1 MTSFYLEFFKAHP
14 EPMWIYDPETLMFL
28 GVNDAAVARYGY
40 SEQEFL
46 DMTIKDIRTIED
58 VPNLLDRVSRTPD
71 CLGDAGVWRHVL
83 KDGKII
89 SVEVRSHTI
98 EYRQKKAKLV
108 TARDVSRLIELES
121 ENRVLLAREQAAR
134 REAEESARHFQAL
147 FKSAPGK
154 LLVLRPDDLEI
165 VSVSDAYLSATM
177 TRRGEIVGKNFLDIF
192 SEDQEADGVHNLH
205 ASLERVKATGVTD
218 VVAVRR
224 YPVRLPG
231 GNGGAFGERCWR
243 LINTPVKGPKGELAF
258 IVHRVEDVTEFVRSK
273 AGQGKDDEASRPLEE
288 RATHF
293 ELDIFLHSGE
303 LQEAN
308 DKLRTREQLLRNA
321 QRIGNM
327 GSWERDIARN
337 TLRWSDQI
345 YTIFGVAPAAF
356 GHTFEAF
363 FEFIHPADR
372 DEFRAKQRVA
382 LSGERPLDA
391 VHRIVR
397 PDGEVRYV
405 REIAERIDTPSGA
418 VLSGTV
424 QDITEIKLT
433 ELRAQNAASLLRV
446 AGHAARLGGWVV
458 NVDEGR
464 VVWSD
469 ETAATHD
476 EQPAF
481 SPTMEDAIKYHTPEH
496 RKRIEDAFFRCAHE
510 GTPFDEISQ
519 IITAKGRR
527 VWVRSIG
534 EAVRGESGK
543 ITAIHG
549 AFQDVSELVEAREE
563 SQRLSERLRETLENI
578 SDAFVTVDNEWRF
591 TFVNREAMRV
601 LNRSAA
607 DLVGKSV
614 LEAFPTIVSS
624 GFDKR
629 YRHAVESQESVSFVE
644 YYPALKKWFNIK
656 AYPSA
661 NGLAV
666 YFQDVTDKRAQ
677 QEQLDLLESAVSRLN
692 DIVLITEAEPFDEP
706 GPRIVYVNDAFEKR
720 TGYSREEIIGKSP
733 RILQGPKTQREELDR
748 IRAALEARQPVRAE
762 IINYTKDGEEYW
774 LELDVVPIADE
785 AGRYTHLVAVERDIT
800 ERKTAQQAIAMSE
813 QRFRIVAQAIADVVW
828 DWNLVDGTLWW
839 NERMRTLFGYEIS
852 KLPRGVESWTNRI
865 HHEDRE
871 RVLADI
877 YAVIDGSETQ
887 WSAEYRFL
895 RADGSAA
902 QVIDRGSVIRNEDGK
917 AVRMAGSMF
926 DVTEQRKLE
935 EQLRQSH
942 KMEVVGQL
950 TGGVAHDFNNIL
962 MVILANVDAV
972 LEGEE
977 VGPDVADRLERIGG
991 AAQRAAD
998 LTHQLLAFS
1007 RRQTL
1012 RPRQTNLNDLV
1023 AITGKL
1029 MRRTLG
1035 EQIEIEAVLADDL
1048 WLVNVDRAQFEAAL
1062 VNLCVNARDAMP
1074 RGGRLLIETRNVA
1087 FDESYVARDSEVTAG
1102 DHVMLSVMD
1111 TGSGMPPEVL
1121 DRVFEPFFTT
1131 KDVGKGTGLGLSMVY
1146 GFIKQSKGHIEIDS
1160 EVAHGTAVNLYLPRS
1175 TPPAA
1180 KAKASLPRGTERILV
1195 VEDEELVRAVV
1206 VQQLTSLGYVVTEA
1220 VNGSEGLVALKAGQS
1235 YDLLLTDV
1243 VMPGPVNGKV
1253 LADEAAKLHP
1263 DMRVLFMS
1271 GHSESMITNLG
1282 ILDPHVTLLN
1292 KPFRKADLARVVR
1305 SIIDGAAAIAVTT
1318 R

>member
-1 MTSFYLEFFKAHP
+1 MDLANLDDLNENRLTWSDEVFRIF
-14 EPMWIYDPETLMFL
+14 
-28 GVNDAAVARYGY
+28 GY
-40 SEQEFL
+40 EVGQ
-46 DMTIKDIRTIED
+46 IE
-58 VPNLLDRVSRTPD
+58 VSRQN
-71 CLGDAGVWRHVL
+71 V
-83 KDGKII
+83 
-89 SVEVRSHTI
+89 
-98 EYRQKKAKLV
+98 YRA
-108 TARDVSRLIELES
+108 
-121 ENRVLLAREQAAR
+121 
-134 REAEESARHFQAL
+134 
-147 FKSAPGK
+147 
-154 LLVLRPDDLEI
+154 
-165 VSVSDAYLSATM
+165 
-177 TRRGEIVGKNFLDIF
+177 
-192 SEDQEADGVHNLH
+192 
-205 ASLERVKATGVTD
+205 
-218 VVAVRR
+218 
-224 YPVRLPG
+224 
-231 GNGGAFGERCWR
+231 
-243 LINTPVKGPKGELAF
+243 
-258 IVHRVEDVTEFVRSK
+258 
-273 AGQGKDDEASRPLEE
+273 
-288 RATHF
+288 
-293 ELDIFLHSGE
+293 
-303 LQEAN
+303 
-308 DKLRTREQLLRNA
+308 
-321 QRIGNM
+321 
-327 GSWERDIARN
+327 
-337 TLRWSDQI
+337 
-345 YTIFGVAPAAF
+345 
-356 GHTFEAF
+356 
-363 FEFIHPADR
+363 IHPADR
-372 DEFRAKQRVA
+372 NAMIDEMDKVIHEGKTFS
-382 LSGERPLDA
+382 LEY
-391 VHRIVR
+391 RIIR
-397 PDGEVRYV
+397 PDGT
-405 REIAERIDTPSGA
+405 ERIIHGQADTVYDENTKKPLR
-418 VLSGTV
+418 VVGTV
-424 QDITEIKLT
+424 QDITDIKLT
-433 ELRAQNAASLLRV
+433 ELRAQKAASLLRV

-464 VVWSD
+464 VIWSD

-629 YRHAVESQESVSFVE
+629 YRHAVETQQSASFVE

-692 DIVLITEAEPFDEP
+692 DLVLITEAEPFDEP

-839 NERMRTLFGYEIS
+839 NEGMRTLFGYEMS

-902 QVIDRGSVIRNEDGK
+902 QVIDRGSVIRNEDGVVWNTP
-917 AVRMAGSMF
+917 AAPRAAA
-926 DVTEQRKLE
+926 D
-935 EQLRQSH
+935 
-942 KMEVVGQL
+942 EV
-950 TGGVAHDFNNIL
+950 H
-962 MVILANVDAV
+962 
-972 LEGEE
+972 E
-977 VGPDVADRLERIGG
+977 VP
-991 AAQRAAD
+991 AAQ
-998 LTHQLLAFS
+998 
-1007 RRQTL
+1007 
-1012 RPRQTNLNDLV
+1012 
-1023 AITGKL
+1023 
-1029 MRRTLG
+1029 
-1035 EQIEIEAVLADDL
+1035 
-1048 WLVNVDRAQFEAAL
+1048 
-1062 VNLCVNARDAMP
+1062 
-1074 RGGRLLIETRNVA
+1074 
-1087 FDESYVARDSEVTAG
+1087 
-1102 DHVMLSVMD
+1102 SV
-1111 TGSGMPPEVL
+1111 V
-1121 DRVFEPFFTT
+1121 
-1131 KDVGKGTGLGLSMVY
+1131 
-1146 GFIKQSKGHIEIDS
+1146 
-1160 EVAHGTAVNLYLPRS
+1160 
-1175 TPPAA
+1175 
-1180 KAKASLPRGTERILV
+1180 
-1195 VEDEELVRAVV
+1195 
-1206 VQQLTSLGYVVTEA
+1206 
-1220 VNGSEGLVALKAGQS
+1220 
-1235 YDLLLTDV
+1235 
-1243 VMPGPVNGKV
+1243 
-1253 LADEAAKLHP
+1253 
-1263 DMRVLFMS
+1263 
-1271 GHSESMITNLG
+1271 
-1282 ILDPHVTLLN
+1282 
-1292 KPFRKADLARVVR
+1292 
-1305 SIIDGAAAIAVTT
+1305 
-1318 R
+1318 